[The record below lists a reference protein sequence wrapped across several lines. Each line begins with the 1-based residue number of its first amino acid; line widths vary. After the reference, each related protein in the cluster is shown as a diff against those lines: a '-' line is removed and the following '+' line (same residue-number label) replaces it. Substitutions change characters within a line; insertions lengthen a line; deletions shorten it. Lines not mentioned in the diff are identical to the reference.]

1 MYVCMHVCMHA
12 AMHVC
17 MYVWMYTL
25 LCLLSN
31 CRCNPSCCQ
40 SETCRT
46 PKDYCGTRLVWLGV
60 SVVLRIRLM
69 LPVGSVCGQATNPE
83 TPSSWGL
90 NSLKSLSKLVRIG
103 TVAVWSSTPALH
115 RKRPT
120 VVCTS
125 WCPEMFPNCKK
136 NISNPSTT
144 NVFQSLV
151 AFISFITSSV
161 GNE

>member
-1 MYVCMHVCMHA
+1 
-12 AMHVC
+12 

-136 NISNPSTT
+136 KHIKSINNQCFPKFGCLHFIHNFVSGERIRIFWNSTAT
-144 NVFQSLV
+144 TQ
-151 AFISFITSSV
+151 T
-161 GNE
+161 